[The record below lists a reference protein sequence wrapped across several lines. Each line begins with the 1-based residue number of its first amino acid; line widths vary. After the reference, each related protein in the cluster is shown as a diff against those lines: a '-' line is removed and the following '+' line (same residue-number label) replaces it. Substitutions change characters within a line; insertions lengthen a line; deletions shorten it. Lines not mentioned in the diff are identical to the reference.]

1 MIKEEVKIVEVG
13 PRDGLQNEKV
23 ILPIETKIELID
35 LLVDAGFKTIEP
47 TSFVR
52 PEYIPQMADS
62 KTLFSSILKHEDIVF
77 PALVPNKK
85 GFLNSLD
92 AGAKWIAIFTATSN
106 TFNKKNTNATIDESL
121 KRFDEFV
128 PDATKEGQ
136 TVRGYISTVF
146 GCPYEG
152 ETSIDEML
160 RLCERLISFGVNEI
174 SLGDTI
180 GVANPSQV
188 KVIIQ
193 RLKEHFDLSM
203 MAMHFHDTEGMALAN
218 ILASYQ
224 EGIRIFDSS
233 VAGLGGCPYAKGASG
248 NVASDDVINMF
259 HKMNINT
266 GIDQD
271 KLHKASRF
279 ILKALG
285 KEGSSK
291 FFQANEG
298 RKS

>member
-1 MIKEEVKIVEVG
+1 
-13 PRDGLQNEKV
+13 
-23 ILPIETKIELID
+23 
-35 LLVDAGFKTIEP
+35 
-47 TSFVR
+47 
-52 PEYIPQMADS
+52 
-62 KTLFSSILKHEDIVF
+62 
-77 PALVPNKK
+77 
-85 GFLNSLD
+85 
-92 AGAKWIAIFTATSN
+92 
-106 TFNKKNTNATIDESL
+106 
-121 KRFDEFV
+121 
-128 PDATKEGQ
+128 
-136 TVRGYISTVF
+136 
-146 GCPYEG
+146 
-152 ETSIDEML
+152 
-160 RLCERLISFGVNEI
+160 
-174 SLGDTI
+174 
-180 GVANPSQV
+180 
-188 KVIIQ
+188 
-193 RLKEHFDLSM
+193 M